1 MNEEA
6 MILTGRLAM
15 GHRSFKRRAF
25 TMVEALV
32 VVVILTVLALI
43 AIPIIQSRV
52 EEARLSRAKRE
63 VQALA
68 DAQMRVE
75 SDLGYYVRLFMLN
88 DTPGGD
94 GIGFDRANPTN
105 DTIDGILDYTL
116 PAVPFFPAGDRLFVH
131 SNLDS
136 VPLTSPTRNG
146 QLTTPD
152 ESLALLTRLADANDS
167 LEWKGPY
174 INWQTDNN
182 FYDGGIPAPPGGEP
196 GPDGVPDDPWGN
208 NYLFFTPIGVI
219 PDVDPNF
226 SSAFGTVT
234 AWTFP
239 LNSSNASA
247 YVNLDSV
254 TDRFAIVSMGPN
266 GVPGNGAGT
275 QFGTG
280 DDIVY
285 LFGRGGSR
293 VQP

>member
-25 TMVEALV
+25 TIVEALV

-75 SDLGYYVRLFMLN
+75 SDLGYFVRLFMLN

-116 PAVPFFPAGDRLFVH
+116 PAVPYYPSGDRLFVH

-136 VPLTSPTRNG
+136 VPLASPTRNG

-182 FYDGGIPAPPGGEP
+182 FYDGGIVSPPGGEP
-196 GPDGVPDDPWGN
+196 GADGVPDDPWGN

-226 SSAFGTVT
+226 VSAFGTVT
-234 AWTFP
+234 AWPFP
-239 LNSSNASA
+239 LNSSNAQP

-254 TDRFAIVSMGPN
+254 TDRYAILSMGPN
-266 GVPGNGAGT
+266 GVPGNGPGT
-275 QFGTG
+275 RFGTG
-280 DDIVY
+280 DDIIYV
-285 LFGRGGSR
+285 FGRGGSS

>member
-1 MNEEA
+1 

-52 EEARLSRAKRE
+52 EEARIARAKRE

-75 SDLGYYVRLFMLN
+75 SDTGYYVRLFMLN
-88 DTPGGD
+88 DTVGGD
-94 GIGFDRANPTN
+94 GIGFDRANPAN

-116 PAVPFFPAGDRLFVH
+116 PAVPYFPAADRLFVH

-136 VPLTSPTRNG
+136 VPLISPTRNG
-146 QLTTPD
+146 QLTTPS
-152 ESLALLTRLADANDS
+152 ETLALLTRLADTNDS
-167 LEWKGPY
+167 LKWNGPY

-182 FYDGGIPAPPGGEP
+182 FYDGGIPSPPSGEP

-219 PDVDPNF
+219 PDIDPNF
-226 SSAFGTVT
+226 SSAMGTVT

-239 LNSSNASA
+239 LNSSNAQA

-266 GVPGNGAGT
+266 GVPGNGPGT
-275 QFGTG
+275 PFGTG

-285 LFGRGGSR
+285 VFGRGASR